1 MRRRLTLILICVRH
15 GINPFGRL
23 ANNIDAM
30 KKKLTVEEKERL
42 INLAESEVNKRFWR
56 SWLYEK
62 GGAE

>member
-1 MRRRLTLILICVRH
+1 MRRRLTLLLICVRH

-42 INLAESEVNKRFWR
+42 IGFAESETEKKIWR
-56 SWLYEK
+56 LWLY
-62 GGAE
+62 